1 MLSLT
6 VSSLREILLQNIRK
20 YRDSDLEDVLSS
32 WENASK
38 LAHPFLTK
46 DLLVATRKNIPILLL
61 PKADTWVSE
70 HEGVVIGFICLIG
83 NEVAALFVQPEF
95 HGTGTGRALVNKAH
109 ELHGDLEV
117 EVFEINSIGL
127 QFYLKYGFVPFLE
140 KTHEITNKKV
150 IRLKFATNRNLERDG

>member
-1 MLSLT
+1 VHQT
-6 VSSLREILLQNIRK
+6 IRK
-20 YRDSDLEDVLSS
+20 YKDSDLEDVLSS
-32 WENASK
+32 WENASR
-38 LAHPFLTK
+38 LAHPFLTN
-46 DLLVATRKNIPILLL
+46 DLLESTRKNIPIVLL

-95 HGTGTGRALVNKAH
+95 HGTGTGRALVDKAC

-117 EVFEINSIGL
+117 EVFEVNSIGL

-140 KTHEITNKKV
+140 KNHEITNMKV
-150 IRLKFATNRNLERDG
+150 IRLKFTANHTLERDG

>member
-1 MLSLT
+1 MHQS
-6 VSSLREILLQNIRK
+6 IRK
-20 YRDSDLEDVLSS
+20 YRECDEEDVLSS
-32 WENASK
+32 WENASR
-38 LAHPFLTK
+38 LAHPFLSD
-46 DLLVATRKNIPILLL
+46 DLIEKTRENIPIVLL

-95 HGTGTGRALVNKAH
+95 HGAGAGRALVDKARD
-109 ELHGDLEV
+109 LHGDLEV

-140 KTHEITNKKV
+140 KIHDVTGKKV
-150 IRLKFATNRNLERDG
+150 IRLKLSAGHYHV